1 MESNVGVFVG
11 VMYEEYQLY
20 GAQAQARG
28 NRYTLNGS
36 PASIANRVSYACG
49 FHGPSMAIDTMC
61 SSSLVSIHLACQSI
75 LIGECEAAIAG
86 GVNLS
91 LHPNKFLMLG
101 QTGLCQVRKMRKLW
115 KRWRRLYT
123 W

>member
-1 MESNVGVFVG
+1 MWFP
-11 VMYEEYQLY
+11 L
-20 GAQAQARG
+20 R
-28 NRYTLNGS
+28 
-36 PASIANRVSYACG
+36 
-49 FHGPSMAIDTMC
+49 MAIDTMC

-101 QTGLCQVRKMRKLW
+101 QNRFMSSKEDAKALEKVETAIHLVKE
-115 KRWRRLYT
+115 
-123 W
+123 